1 MRPNSLPWDYNGRGY
16 LRNITF
22 SGDATI
28 GGAMKSDGTT
38 PVHLPLHYKKDQ
50 PCDTFLNGH
59 VLTIDGPGYIYIGKS
74 RKFDDGEIYVKPGSL
89 LNAYDGVNPNMGGI
103 VLRIDG
109 TFRTETHGFS
119 PLKSLVFGG
128 TGVLYAESD
137 NNQLMVVRDT
147 YAPNLSA
154 QSGSKIAHPKV
165 QLGAEGYTTP
175 TLDLSLFENKTFA
188 SGDLTTFYAGSTVS
202 VDLDGRTDLKTLT
215 KSDSPYLMTWSPS
228 AKPSADTTFAP
239 AGEAAKKRF
248 RLKAEDAGLRILPP
262 AGFIII
268 VR

>member
-1 MRPNSLPWDYNGRGY
+1 M
-16 LRNITF
+16 
-22 SGDATI
+22 
-28 GGAMKSDGTT
+28 
-38 PVHLPLHYKKDQ
+38 
-50 PCDTFLNGH
+50 
-59 VLTIDGPGYIYIGKS
+59 LTIAGASNIYIGDK
-74 RKFDDGEIYVKPGSL
+74 RKFDSGEIYVAPGSV
-89 LNAYDGVNPNMGGI
+89 LNSYGWTKDGHGDINPNMGGI
-103 VLRIDG
+103 DLKIDG
-109 TFRTETHGFS
+109 TFRTETSAFS
-119 PLKSLVFGG
+119 PLKSLIFGA
-128 TGVLYAESD
+128 TGILHAEKTGD
-137 NNQLMVVRDT
+137 GNKQMTVRDT

-154 QSGSKIAHPKV
+154 TSDSKIAHPKV
-165 QLGAEGYTTP
+165 QLGADGYTTP